1 MLTIPQFLRSKTI
14 WVTALTLAFNAV
26 QGTYHIVPADTAT
39 NINELLTLAIA
50 GARVSNTTNKA
61 N

>member
-1 MLTIPQFLRSKTI
+1 MLSLKQFLWSKTI
-14 WVTALTLAFNAV
+14 WVTALCLVFNAV

-39 NINELLTLAIA
+39 DINLFLAGLIGA
-50 GARVSNTTNKA
+50 ARVSNTTNKT